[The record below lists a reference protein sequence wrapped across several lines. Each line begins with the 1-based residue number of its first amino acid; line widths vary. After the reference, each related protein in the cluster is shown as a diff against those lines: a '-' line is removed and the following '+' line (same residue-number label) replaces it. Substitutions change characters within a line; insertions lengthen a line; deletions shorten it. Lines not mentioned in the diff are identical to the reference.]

1 MGSVRQVRIS
11 FSVQNNVTSIHRC
24 RSPFNTTMA
33 NERFHRTLKYTILN
47 KSANW
52 RLDKILNVLIKY
64 PANMERDLSKNV
76 SLFFLHSLFFFCL
89 SHQFSSKH
97 LITFRM
103 PLE

>member
-1 MGSVRQVRIS
+1 MQDNLAI
-11 FSVQNNVTSIHRC
+11 IHRC

-64 PANMERDLSKNV
+64 PTNMERDFSKNV
-76 SLFFLHSLFFFCL
+76 SLIFS
-89 SHQFSSKH
+89 FSSP
-97 LITFRM
+97 
-103 PLE
+103 PLFLSCSLLNIS